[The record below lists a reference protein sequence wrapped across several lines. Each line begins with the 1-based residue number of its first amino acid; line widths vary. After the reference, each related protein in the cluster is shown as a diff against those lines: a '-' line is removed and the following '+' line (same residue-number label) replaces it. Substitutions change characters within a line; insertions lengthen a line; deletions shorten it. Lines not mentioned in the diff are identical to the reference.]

1 MDLSALIFV
10 ALAMAWAVYLV
21 PKALKHHEDSAA
33 SRSIDG
39 FSDRL
44 RVLARREPV
53 DRKTARLV
61 VEGQKPAAEPVPVV
75 RAPMTAQ
82 QARAHRAAS
91 MAAAR
96 RRRKVVSTI
105 LVAIIVTLAVAT
117 AGYLSMAY
125 AAIPTGVLL
134 VWLVLCRV
142 MVRREAAVFVPA
154 PRRTSDDV
162 EVDDGDLTEEFAAV
176 AEPLAEP
183 AAVEAEA
190 PVGLAPGEW
199 APMPVTLPT
208 YVSKEPAARRSVR
221 TIDLDS
227 TGVWTSGRSA
237 ADSALAREAEA
248 VDRAAKAATEKE
260 GDRATGS

>member
-10 ALAMAWAVYLV
+10 ALAVAWAVYLV

-61 VEGQKPAAEPVPVV
+61 VEGEKPAAVPAPVV
-75 RAPMTAQ
+75 REPMTPQ

-117 AGYLSMAY
+117 AGVSLHGLRSHSDGRARCV
-125 AAIPTGVLL
+125 AGP
-134 VWLVLCRV
+134 
-142 MVRREAAVFVPA
+142 VPRDGA
-154 PRRTSDDV
+154 PRGR
-162 EVDDGDLTEEFAAV
+162 G
-176 AEPLAEP
+176 
-183 AAVEAEA
+183 
-190 PVGLAPGEW
+190 
-199 APMPVTLPT
+199 
-208 YVSKEPAARRSVR
+208 VR
-221 TIDLDS
+221 ACS
-227 TGVWTSGRSA
+227 SA
-237 ADSALAREAEA
+237 HER
-248 VDRAAKAATEKE
+248 
-260 GDRATGS
+260 